1 MKIPQISIFVS
12 NRPGRLHAVCQSLAD
27 ADINLLS
34 LTLADNGEFGLIRII
49 VSHPEKAVEILSKAG
64 IVATVTEVLACEVSA
79 LKGGL
84 AKLLNTPAGTLQ
96 IDYMYAYPTCNDKD
110 IAVMILRFRE
120 PDEAIMLL
128 QKAGV
133 KILGRKDLLEE

>member
-27 ADINLLS
+27 AGINLLS
-34 LTLADNGEFGLIRII
+34 LTLADSGEFGLIRII
-49 VSHPEKAVEILSKAG
+49 VSHPEKAVEVLSQAG
-64 IVATVTEVLACEVSA
+64 IAATVTDVIACEVSA

-84 AKLLNTPAGTLQ
+84 AQLLNTPAGALQ
-96 IDYMYAYPTCNDKD
+96 IDYMYAYPTCNNKD

-120 PDEAIMLL
+120 PDEAITLL
-128 QKAGV
+128 KKAGV
-133 KILGRKDLLEE
+133 IILGRKDLLEE

>member
-12 NRPGRLHAVCQSLAD
+12 NRPGRIHAVCQSLAD

-49 VSHPEKAVEILSKAG
+49 VSHPEKAVEVLRKSG
-64 IVATVTEVLACEVSA
+64 IVAIVTDVVACEVSA

-84 AKLLNTPAGTLQ
+84 AKLLSTPAGSLQ
-96 IDYMYAYPTCNDKD
+96 IDYMYAYPTCHQKDKA
-110 IAVMILRFRE
+110 IMILRFTD
-120 PDEAIMLL
+120 PDEAIALL
-128 QKAGV
+128 EEAGV
-133 KILGRKDLLEE
+133 KLLSKKDILG